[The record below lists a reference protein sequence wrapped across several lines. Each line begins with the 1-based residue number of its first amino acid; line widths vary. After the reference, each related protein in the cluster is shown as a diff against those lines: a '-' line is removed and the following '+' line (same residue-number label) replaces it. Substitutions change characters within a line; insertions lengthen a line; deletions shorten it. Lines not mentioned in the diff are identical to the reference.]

1 MERKDSK
8 ERVNLKL
15 SYLDLFPSYE
25 EIDENNEGIII
36 SFQHM
41 DLSYNLT
48 ELIKNREELFIPQ
61 QIPNQTI
68 KFILIKS
75 NNPYAT
81 GPFTVKTGEQWVT
94 FTYDHK
100 KKQTSNFALSLIDCI
115 KIKFLCKMDYVPALN
130 TINNQLTNTEIQTK
144 NDSILANIIT
154 KPSPKKLYNNFT
166 TKKKNSYNNNMG
178 NMVEHDSLHTEESKI
193 SKILDNITPEIK
205 SSNTNNKNLN
215 NTTLNSSKN
224 TNNPLLKSENLSEFN
239 PLSSSTGVIGK
250 ELKNKEKNKNVKKVY
265 NNNLNTNNSLN
276 IETKKSNKDIGPSL
290 TQKKKNNNNKNNE
303 NFHKEKTKMGNNSLN
318 NITNTID
325 NKNINEN
332 NKSKQNLKRNKSKN
346 LMDSKNK
353 TNKKEKQ
360 TKSATNNNNNLN
372 NTNNSTNNNNST
384 QKKINKESSAKNMN
398 ETKKKEEKIDN
409 KESNKNIINNNND
422 NNYDNNNEDNIDN
435 NILENN
441 NNNYDMNITNKQVN
455 DNYENIE
462 KNNDPLLDDYN
473 DELDNF
479 GLDNFSKKL
488 EDFQLLYSDEY
499 IKSIKEEDYSLEIE
513 LYIEKFIEL
522 ITEYHIQIEEKDI
535 EYQLIKNMYQQ
546 NISQYLEINKLYKKL
561 QMLKDDYDLKK
572 NNPKPINDEHDK
584 NYINNLITNKV
595 EINMFKFLLF
605 SQKEKEKKE
614 KREEVKKIL
623 KNLLNK
629 PKHKNI
635 INQNEKI
642 HKWVQINMDKP
653 NVTKDKGKK
662 KGKQEKIPPTDNKNK
677 GGNKNDKND
686 KKKKNTSNSP
696 SKSKNKFNKNTPEE
710 KGKKK

>member
-15 SYLDLFPSYE
+15 SFLDLFPSYE

-36 SFQHM
+36 SFQNM

-61 QIPNQTI
+61 QIPSQTI

-81 GPFTVKTGEQWVT
+81 GPFTVKSGEQWVT

-115 KIKFLCKMDYVPALN
+115 KIKFLCKMDYVPALT

-144 NDSILANIIT
+144 NDSILANIIA
-154 KPSPKKLYNNFT
+154 KPSPKKLYSNFT

-205 SSNTNNKNLN
+205 SSNTNNNNLN

-224 TNNPLLKSENLSEFN
+224 TNNPLLKSENLGEFN

-276 IETKKSNKDIGPSL
+276 IETKKSNNDIGPSS

-360 TKSATNNNNNLN
+360 TKSVTNNINLN
-372 NTNNSTNNNNST
+372 NTNNSTNNNNNT

-398 ETKKKEEKIDN
+398 ETKKKEEKNDN
-409 KESNKNIINNNND
+409 KESNINIINNNNE
-422 NNYDNNNEDNIDN
+422 NNNEDNINN

-455 DNYENIE
+455 DNNYENIE

-535 EYQLIKNMYQQ
+535 EYQLVKNMYQQ

-605 SQKEKEKKE
+605 SQKDKEAKE
-614 KREEVKKIL
+614 KREEIKKIL
-623 KNLLNK
+623 KTLLNK

-642 HKWVQINMDKP
+642 QKWVQINMEKP
-653 NVTKDKGKK
+653 NVAKDKGKK
-662 KGKQEKIPPTDNKNK
+662 KGKQEKIPPTDSKNK

-696 SKSKNKFNKNTPEE
+696 SKSKNKFNKNTQEE